1 MAVLD
6 NCQSEIDQYG
16 QYELLVGVAS
26 QSGNRYETWAS
37 LQQADSRW
45 LMGVF
50 PYELKN
56 QFESRLHSRHKP
68 LISFPEVAWFE
79 PETLLM
85 IPRGE
90 STLYEVHPTGIHPFE
105 LPALLPTFHKGTPP
119 PPVFTSNFTKTA
131 YLDTIRDL
139 QAHIREGDF
148 YEINLSQ
155 SFTADYTLSNPGDL
169 YMRLTAVSPMPFAGM
184 FKWQDQYLLCASP
197 ERFLQIKGDRIV
209 SQPIKGTTATATDPE
224 EDQQRVS
231 ALLHSEKERAENVM
245 IVDLTR
251 NDLYRSSQVNS
262 VQVDH
267 LFEVQ
272 SFAGLHHLV
281 STVSGKRRPDL
292 NWQEILSN
300 TFPAGSMTGAP
311 KISTMEHIDHYE
323 KAGRGI
329 YAGSMGY
336 LDPSGNLDLNVIIRS
351 MIYDQQQ
358 RLLTYQVGGA
368 ITYDSIPE
376 AEYEET
382 LIKAAAIRKLF

>member
-6 NCQSEIDQYG
+6 NCQSEADQYG
-16 QYELLVGVAS
+16 QYELLVGVA
-26 QSGNRYETWAS
+26 GLGGKRYDTWAS
-37 LQQADSRW
+37 LQQADPHW

-56 QFESRLHSRHKP
+56 QFEPRLHSRNRP
-68 LISFPEVAWFE
+68 IISFPEVAWFE

-90 STLYEVHPTGIHPFE
+90 SILYEVRPAGIQPFE
-105 LPALLPTFHKGTPP
+105 LPALPATFQQDISP
-119 PPVFTSNFTKTA
+119 PPVFTGNFTRAA
-131 YLDTIRDL
+131 YLNTIREL
-139 QAHIREGDF
+139 QAHIRDGDF

-197 ERFLQIKGDRIV
+197 ERFLQLKGDRIL
-209 SQPIKGTTATATDPE
+209 SQPIKGTTATATDPK
-224 EDQQRVS
+224 EDQQRVFT
-231 ALLHSEKERAENVM
+231 LFHSEKERAENVM

-251 NDLYRSSQVNS
+251 NDLYRSSQINS

-292 NWQEILSN
+292 KWQEILGN

-329 YAGSMGY
+329 YAGSLGY

-358 RLLTYQVGGA
+358 HLLTYQVGGA

-382 LIKAAAIRKLF
+382 LVKAAAIRKLF